1 MSITYRCK
9 LLALAFLAGCGLS
22 LCLQPAAAEGPEFK
36 VDPSWPKQLP
46 NNWIIGQ
53 IGGMTVDAQDH
64 IWVFQRPR
72 SLQPVDLARTKQ
84 AKCCVAA
91 PSVIEFDQEGNVVQS
106 WGGPGFN
113 ADWPESEHGIMV
125 DAKNQVW
132 LTGNSNKDG
141 SLLKFTRDGKF
152 LTKFGKQGPITNS
165 QDTTQLGSTAS
176 IALDTQANEL
186 FLADGYGNHRVI
198 VLDANSLAYKRMW
211 GAYGKPPQDIKPAPA
226 NYNPKAEQ
234 FTNPVHCVKI
244 ANDGLVYVCDRTNDR
259 VQVFQKTGTFVKEFA
274 IRPKT
279 HGTGSSYDLAFWP
292 DRHQTYLII
301 ADGAD
306 GEAVVVR
313 RADGKEVGAFGHYG
327 KQGGQFHNIH
337 QLVTDSKG

>member
-1 MSITYRCK
+1 MGIIGAKSRCYRGSFCGGSASTANSGSRAIDSGRMIMNFRSR
-9 LLALAFLAGCGLS
+9 LFVSVFASMAVFAAL
-22 LCLQPAAAEGPEFK
+22 PAAAEGPEFK

-72 SLQPVDLARTKQ
+72 SLNEADRGATLTPKRS
-84 AKCCVAA
+84 KCCVPA
-91 PSVIEFDQEGNVVQS
+91 PSVVEFDPAGNVVQA
-106 WGGPGFN
+106 WGGPGFTP
-113 ADWPESEHGIMV
+113 DWPESEHGIMV

-152 LTKFGKQGPITNS
+152 VTKFGKQGPITNS

-176 IALDTQANEL
+176 IALDAAANEL

-198 VLDANSLAYKRMW
+198 VLNADSLAYKRMW
-211 GAYGKPPQDIKPAPA
+211 GAYGKPPTDMKME
-226 NYNPKAEQ
+226 NYNPAAQQ

-259 VQVFQKTGTFVKEFA
+259 
-274 IRPKT
+274 
-279 HGTGSSYDLAFWP
+279 
-292 DRHQTYLII
+292 
-301 ADGAD
+301 
-306 GEAVVVR
+306 
-313 RADGKEVGAFGHYG
+313 
-327 KQGGQFHNIH
+327 
-337 QLVTDSKG
+337 